1 MNSTAAD
8 KRDELVKKVLDE
20 IRRIAQ
26 ETDIDIQKMPEQDI
40 DRWVKQLVKRFWE

>member
-1 MNSTAAD
+1 MNTTAAD

-26 ETDIDIQKMPEQDI
+26 ETDIDIRKMPEQDI